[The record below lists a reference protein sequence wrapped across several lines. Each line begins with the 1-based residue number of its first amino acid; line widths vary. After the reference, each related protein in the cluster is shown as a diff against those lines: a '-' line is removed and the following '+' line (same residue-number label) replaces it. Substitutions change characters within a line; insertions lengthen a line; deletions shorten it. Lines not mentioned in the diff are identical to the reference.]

1 MDLWLSE
8 NTNYR
13 DRSGSAQWAE
23 PVNFRELNTP
33 AYEGAFSVWF
43 NAGGEPEEIYFT
55 SLKDEETGRN
65 GLDGLNIYYTS
76 RNPRTNRWK
85 KPEQVPNINTNF
97 DDKMPAISPDGN
109 TLVFVSNRPGGFGR
123 NDLWVSY
130 RDEKTRTWSTPKNLG
145 QDLNTASNEIM
156 PSFHHDGLSLFF
168 SSDRNDPN
176 YKFDFYTAI
185 RKNVDYK
192 VHMGGKPEIE
202 FKVKKALV
210 FEDVFKLGLPF
221 NSDSDDEGI
230 TLSYDGLWVYYS
242 SNRSGGQGQFDI
254 YRSEMPEELR
264 RQYPF
269 TLKGLV
275 LDGSE
280 DIMIG
285 LDSSIQVYNE
295 KGLIKTI
302 TSKRIGGDLMREDS
316 VNFQTRLSTGSFYKL
331 KVASPGFHPTEV
343 SLDLRGNI
351 GKDKSRYL
359 KIVLMPVLPI
369 QDPKTDNKKI
379 PDKTEKKIEDFY
391 VELRDYKT
399 KDRISHGN
407 ITIFTEKQKDGKPL
421 SRKRNRFLLGE
432 LPKLD
437 FEILA
442 RASGYKDETLT
453 VDIKKYKPEKNK
465 LITLYLRKLQDLEKV
480 YKTPI
485 FFDFNSYQLTEKHHK
500 LLDRMVKHLLLNPK
514 DKLEIGG
521 HTDNIANKEF
531 NVSLS
536 LKRAEIV
543 KAYLVGKGIPEDRLI
558 VKAYWYSQPI
568 ADNKTNEG
576 RAKNRRVSF
585 KKLN

>member
-1 MDLWLSE
+1 MKQFISLFFLFIFTFVLHSQPLPNPSDTKFGYPLNTQNAEYNPVISPNARYIIFQSNRPGGQGGMDLWLSE

-242 SNRSGGQGQFDI
+242 SNRSGGQGQFD
-254 YRSEMPEELR
+254 
-264 RQYPF
+264 
-269 TLKGLV
+269 
-275 LDGSE
+275 
-280 DIMIG
+280 
-285 LDSSIQVYNE
+285 
-295 KGLIKTI
+295 
-302 TSKRIGGDLMREDS
+302 
-316 VNFQTRLSTGSFYKL
+316 
-331 KVASPGFHPTEV
+331 
-343 SLDLRGNI
+343 
-351 GKDKSRYL
+351 
-359 KIVLMPVLPI
+359 
-369 QDPKTDNKKI
+369 
-379 PDKTEKKIEDFY
+379 
-391 VELRDYKT
+391 
-399 KDRISHGN
+399 
-407 ITIFTEKQKDGKPL
+407 
-421 SRKRNRFLLGE
+421 
-432 LPKLD
+432 
-437 FEILA
+437 
-442 RASGYKDETLT
+442 
-453 VDIKKYKPEKNK
+453 
-465 LITLYLRKLQDLEKV
+465 
-480 YKTPI
+480 
-485 FFDFNSYQLTEKHHK
+485 
-500 LLDRMVKHLLLNPK
+500 
-514 DKLEIGG
+514 
-521 HTDNIANKEF
+521 
-531 NVSLS
+531 
-536 LKRAEIV
+536 
-543 KAYLVGKGIPEDRLI
+543 
-558 VKAYWYSQPI
+558 
-568 ADNKTNEG
+568 
-576 RAKNRRVSF
+576 
-585 KKLN
+585 